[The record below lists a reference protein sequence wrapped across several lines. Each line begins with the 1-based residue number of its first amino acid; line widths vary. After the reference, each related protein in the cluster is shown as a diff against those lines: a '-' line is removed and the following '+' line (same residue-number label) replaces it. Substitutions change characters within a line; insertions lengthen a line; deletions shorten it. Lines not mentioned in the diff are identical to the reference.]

1 MYLCVFLLVF
11 FFVQLLPS
19 HTKIYP
25 SNTFTTHTH
34 THTLVASALCC
45 GEVGAL
51 CKKIISAPTA
61 GSESHETAGLGSA
74 LLFICC
80 LWASVQL

>member
-1 MYLCVFLLVF
+1 MCLCVSSP
-11 FFVQLLPS
+11 FFVQPLPS
-19 HTKIYP
+19 HTEIYP
-25 SNTFTTHTH
+25 CPFTTHNTPLLLQH
-34 THTLVASALCC
+34 CVVVRWGHCV
-45 GEVGAL
+45 
-51 CKKIISAPTA
+51 KIISAPTA